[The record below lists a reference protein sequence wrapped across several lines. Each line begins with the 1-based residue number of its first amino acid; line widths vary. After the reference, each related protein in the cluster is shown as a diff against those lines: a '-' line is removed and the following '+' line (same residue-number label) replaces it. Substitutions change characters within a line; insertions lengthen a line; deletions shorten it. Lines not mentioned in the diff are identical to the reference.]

1 MVGMGRAWLPTKDRL
16 TTKTPIAMT
25 VENHEKILAALRG
38 ELNAQT
44 AEYPWAELQRQ
55 FAAGSVVA
63 VADALDLVDVG
74 AHIAADDKFAVQR
87 WMAAGQLGQVTDEQ
101 AAVWLA
107 EDTLLWTVVV
117 KPWILVQKRRVPRM
131 H

>member
-1 MVGMGRAWLPTKDRL
+1 
-16 TTKTPIAMT
+16 MT
-25 VENHEKILAALRG
+25 IENHEKILAALRV
-38 ELNAQT
+38 ELNTQT
-44 AEYPWAELQRQ
+44 AEYPWVALQRQ

-63 VADALDLVDVG
+63 VAAALDLVDVG

-87 WMAAGQLGQVTDEQ
+87 WMAAGQLGQVTDAQ

-107 EDTLLWTVVV
+107 EDALLWTVVV
-117 KPWILVQKRRVPRM
+117 KPWILVQKRRVPPL